1 MTAALESLSEV
12 PDQAPFDLQLED
24 GSVVTIREDMVERR
38 RETVSE
44 TGEWYIPHVV
54 EPAFG
59 IDRIIWHI
67 LDHSYHE
74 SEKEGEVYTIMQLP
88 QLTAPYDAV
97 VLPLFD
103 KDGMDTMAEELRRT
117 LSSTGVLKID
127 YDNSKSIGRRYAR
140 ADEVGI
146 PWAVTVDHQSLTDHT
161 VTIRRRDDGS
171 QELSLIHI

>member
-38 RETVSE
+38 RETVNE

-74 SEKEGEVYTIMQLP
+74 SEKEVYTIMRLP

-127 YDNSKSIGRRYAR
+127 MTIPSPSAADMPGRTKSVSHG
-140 ADEVGI
+140 
-146 PWAVTVDHQSLTDHT
+146 P
-161 VTIRRRDDGS
+161 
-171 QELSLIHI
+171 

>member
-1 MTAALESLSEV
+1 
-12 PDQAPFDLQLED
+12 
-24 GSVVTIREDMVERR
+24 MVERR
-38 RETVSE
+38 METVSE

-67 LDHSYHE
+67 LDHSYQE
-74 SEKEGEVYTIMQLP
+74 SEKEGEMYTIMRLP

-103 KDGMDTMAEELRRT
+103 KDGMDSMAEELRRK
-117 LSSTGVLKID
+117 LSSKGVLKID

-146 PWAVTVDHQSLTDHT
+146 PWAVTVDHQSLLDNT

-171 QELSLIHI
+171 QERVNIEDLMDLIVGSRQELKAP

>member
-1 MTAALESLSEV
+1 M
-12 PDQAPFDLQLED
+12 
-24 GSVVTIREDMVERR
+24 R
-38 RETVSE
+38 
-44 TGEWYIPHVV
+44 
-54 EPAFG
+54 
-59 IDRIIWHI
+59 
-67 LDHSYHE
+67 
-74 SEKEGEVYTIMQLP
+74 LP

-171 QELSLIHI
+171 QERVNIADLTDYIVGSRQEIEAP